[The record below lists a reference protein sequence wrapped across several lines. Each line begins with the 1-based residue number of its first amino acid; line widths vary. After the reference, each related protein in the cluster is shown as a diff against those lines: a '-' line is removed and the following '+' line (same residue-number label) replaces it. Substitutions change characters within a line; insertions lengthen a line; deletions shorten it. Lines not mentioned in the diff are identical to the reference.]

1 MASTYST
8 SLKIQLIGTGEQSGI
23 WGSTTNTNW
32 NLIEQAVAGVQTIVM
47 ANANYT
53 LSNLNGVS
61 CEARNIVIVATGT
74 NSGVRQI
81 VAPLVSKTYII
92 TNNTTGGFAV
102 TIGGATGAVVSIPN
116 GYTAQVYCDGTNFYS
131 AQTTSAGDF
140 STTGNLVVA
149 GTSTLTGNVAVTG
162 TLTVGGVNVE
172 SFASGTRIVFSQAA
186 APVGWTQDTSDT
198 ANNRMMRVVNST
210 GGGVAGS
217 SDPTIMN
224 VVPAHTH
231 NYSGGTAGAT
241 TGTYIADPGHAH
253 GVYDPGHSHQWGR
266 VVAWANS
273 SAGGGGGGNV
283 QNQGGPSGTNA
294 SGTGIG
300 IYGATTGTYI
310 VDPGHAHSYSG
321 STDGGSSQTN
331 WTPRYN
337 NVIICQKN

>member
-74 NSGVRQI
+74 NSDVRQI

-92 TNNTTGGFAV
+92 TNSTTGGFAV

-131 AQTTSAGDF
+131 AQTTSAGNF

-149 GTSTLTGNVAVTG
+149 GTSTLTGNVAITS

-172 SFASGTRIVFSQAA
+172 SFASGTTLLFYQAA
-186 APVGWTQDTSDT
+186 APTGWTQVTTQDD
-198 ANNRMMRVVNST
+198 AALRVVST
-210 GGGVAGS
+210 AGGGSGGS
-217 SDPTIMN
+217 VGFTTAFASQAVTGTTDSHVLTTAEI
-224 VVPAHTH
+224 PAHTH
-231 NYSGGTAGAT
+231 GIT
-241 TGTYIADPGHAH
+241 DPTHNH
-253 GVYDPGHSHQWGR
+253 GVNDPSHTHG
-266 VVAWANS
+266 VNGYINAN
-273 SAGGGGGGNV
+273 AGGAGDSYGTTHNEGG
-283 QNQGGPSGTNA
+283 SIYNA
-294 SGTGIG
+294 YTGISLSAAATG
-300 IYGATTGTYI
+300 ISVNANTG
-310 VDPGHAHSYSG
+310 G
-321 STDGGSSQTN
+321 DGGHTHTFTGN
-331 WTPRYN
+331 PINLAVKYI
-337 NVIICQKN
+337 NVIMCSKN

>member
-74 NSGVRQI
+74 NSDVRQI

-92 TNNTTGGFAV
+92 TNSTTGGFAV

-131 AQTTSAGDF
+131 AQTTSAGNF

-162 TLTVGGVNVE
+162 TLTVGGVSVDA
-172 SFASGTRIVFSQAA
+172 FASGTRIVFSQAA

-253 GVYDPGHSHQWGR
+253 GVYDPGHVHSG
-266 VVAWANS
+266 VVVPSGGGAAV
-273 SAGGGGGGNV
+273 GGGGLGAG
-283 QNQGGPSGTNA
+283 STA
-294 SGTGIG
+294 AAATGIG